1 MPFTTLQ
8 NKKIFG
14 CRFHCTALHC
24 KISCFASLTQNGTV
38 FNYSCII
45 FLLLF
50 AVAHITFLR
59 LLGILLWSPMSFI
72 GVLLSYN
79 LVIIVCITAPNFY
92 STAHLFF
99 LDVVNNI
106 ILWICGQIFSK
117 PQLWFAKPQLWFATI
132 WTCIIE
138 KGLTYGSNIQIL
150 EPPLNFSRRSNWDKE
165 VHGCIMSLF

>member
-1 MPFTTLQ
+1 MEPSLITPASSFCCCLQ
-8 NKKIFG
+8 WLI
-14 CRFHCTALHC
+14 R
-24 KISCFASLTQNGTV
+24 
-38 FNYSCII
+38 
-45 FLLLF
+45 
-50 AVAHITFLR
+50 ITFLR

-117 PQLWFAKPQLWFATI
+117 PQLWFATI

-150 EPPLNFSRRSNWDKE
+150 ELPLNFSTCGMIIVTSIQLGQGGPWMYN
-165 VHGCIMSLF
+165 VSFLIPLI